1 MYRQDNA
8 EMWWGEDG
16 KVDEVDPKRWSRS
29 WRRFTSKANKRGQ
42 IKILILLNRVFVY
55 YYADFY
61 FCYEQV
67 VIAAMSAAL
76 ALAKK
81 KRNSFIQ
88 QRKTM
93 FFTAV
98 IHRFWVY
105 IFIGSFQRTFTQN
118 TDWRTFFAPCI
129 WFACFFFQ
137 KNILVHFVTA
147 TGITKPLMQSFST
160 AKTKT
165 CSISINEFHC
175 FLGRLFSRFQQIWKV
190 KREI

>member
-76 ALAKK
+76 ALVKK
-81 KRNSFIQ
+81 KEIHLFNKERQCSLQLLYTGFEFIFLLEVF
-88 QRKTM
+88 KE
-93 FFTAV
+93 
-98 IHRFWVY
+98 HLP
-105 IFIGSFQRTFTQN
+105 RT
-118 TDWRTFFAPCI
+118 
-129 WFACFFFQ
+129 
-137 KNILVHFVTA
+137 L
-147 TGITKPLMQSFST
+147 TGELFLRHALDLLASFS
-160 AKTKT
+160 
-165 CSISINEFHC
+165 
-175 FLGRLFSRFQQIWKV
+175 
-190 KREI
+190 KRIF

>member
-8 EMWWGEDG
+8 EMWWDEDG

-29 WRRFTSKANKRGQ
+29 WRRFTLKANKRGQ

-81 KRNSFIQ
+81 KE
-88 QRKTM
+88 
-93 FFTAV
+93 
-98 IHRFWVY
+98 IHLFNKERQCSLQLLYTGFKFRFLLK
-105 IFIGSFQRTFTQN
+105 FS
-118 TDWRTFFAPCI
+118 
-129 WFACFFFQ
+129 
-137 KNILVHFVTA
+137 KNIYPEHWLENFFCALHLICLLLFP
-147 TGITKPLMQSFST
+147 KEYSST
-160 AKTKT
+160 F
-165 CSISINEFHC
+165 CDCHWYN
-175 FLGRLFSRFQQIWKV
+175 
-190 KREI
+190 

>member
-55 YYADFY
+55 YHADFY

-93 FFTAV
+93 LFTAV
-98 IHRFWVY
+98 IHRFWV
-105 IFIGSFQRTFTQN
+105 
-118 TDWRTFFAPCI
+118 
-129 WFACFFFQ
+129 
-137 KNILVHFVTA
+137 
-147 TGITKPLMQSFST
+147 
-160 AKTKT
+160 
-165 CSISINEFHC
+165 
-175 FLGRLFSRFQQIWKV
+175 
-190 KREI
+190 